1 MLKKI
6 EGLFIVL
13 AVTLMFTGCGYR
25 PSSYY
30 TKKILGDKIYTEVYI
45 DINDPEN
52 SVLIKDAINEA
63 VVSRFRSKIVDKIDE
78 ANTLFYVKFKSKSFT
93 PIAYDNDGYVVAYKA
108 KVSLEITY
116 VDKAGK
122 KDSFDV
128 SGTYDFPIEA
138 NSVISDSKRFEAIKF
153 ASYKAISEFISKLSV
168 KGVNSSGSS
177 NDNETFTGSYLE

>member
-1 MLKKI
+1 MKRVVSLSLMLLVI
-6 EGLFIVL
+6 
-13 AVTLMFTGCGYR
+13 TGCGYK

-52 SVLIKDAINEA
+52 SVLIKDAVNEA
-63 VVSRFRSKIVDKIDE
+63 IVSKFRSKLVDKKDL
-78 ANTLFYVKFKSKSFT
+78 ANTIFYVKFKSKSFT
-93 PIAYDNDGYVVAYKA
+93 PIAYDKDGYVVAYKT
-108 KVSLEITY
+108 KVLLNITY
-116 VDKAGK
+116 IDKTGK

-153 ASYKAISEFISKLSV
+153 ASYKAISEFISKISV
-168 KGVNSSGSS
+168 KGVKS
-177 NDNETFTGSYLE
+177 NKALQSFTGENYLE